1 MPVFGPMDPVIGAES
16 SSGARLY
23 VKCGKARWEETNKVL
38 LLVTSLLPETDVDR
52 EKANI
57 VAIWGCNSEGI
68 MLEHKWGEY
77 TSSQEKD
84 EAHERYSI
92 PSAREWRS
100 LTVDEKEAQVNC
112 MMRWVD
118 VYEVP
123 NNSQVRVQIQHW
135 LCEVAELK
143 VHEADQAWLLAQE
156 KAKSIQGP
164 LPQEIVTPN
173 PPTLSHLHIPPFLPA
188 GRGSCVRILINRNC
202 LGNVFFFVST
212 VCLCCIV

>member
-1 MPVFGPMDPVIGAES
+1 M
-16 SSGARLY
+16 
-23 VKCGKARWEETNKVL
+23 
-38 LLVTSLLPETDVDR
+38 
-52 EKANI
+52 
-57 VAIWGCNSEGI
+57 
-68 MLEHKWGEY
+68 
-77 TSSQEKD
+77 
-84 EAHERYSI
+84 
-92 PSAREWRS
+92 
-100 LTVDEKEAQVNC
+100 NC

-202 LGNVFFFVST
+202 LGNVFFLFPPSAFAALCELEPLCPFI
-212 VCLCCIV
+212 VCPSLLCEILIDICEIDFANSLSHLFLL

>member
-38 LLVTSLLPETDVDR
+38 LLVTSLLPEADVDR
-52 EKANI
+52 EKAKI
-57 VAIWGCNSEGI
+57 VAKWGWDSHGT
-68 MLEHKWGEY
+68 MLSHKWGKY

-84 EAHERYSI
+84 EAHKRYSI
-92 PSAREWRS
+92 PTAGEWRS
-100 LTVDEKEAQVNC
+100 LTVDEKEARVNC

-123 NNSQVRVQIQHW
+123 NNSQVRVQIQRW
-135 LCEVAELK
+135 LCAVADDK
-143 VHEADQAWLLAQE
+143 VLETEKAWLLAKE

-188 GRGSCVRILINRNC
+188 GRGSCVRLLINRN
-202 LGNVFFFVST
+202 
-212 VCLCCIV
+212 